1 MKKLHIYIIQS
12 FIGPFVMTFAI
23 VVFVLL
29 MQFLWKYIDELAG
42 KGLDASLIAEF
53 LAYSAASLVP
63 MAMPLAVLLASI
75 MTLGS
80 LGENYELLAI
90 KSAGV
95 SLQRIL
101 YPIMILSTAI
111 TIGSFAFSNYVL
123 PYTALKMQSLL
134 WDIKNKKPQLQ
145 LTEGVFTT
153 IDNYNMYIGKK
164 DYDTNTLF
172 DIILYETSGVRR
184 ENLKMTIADSGFM
197 KTTPDERFMIVDL
210 YNGYN
215 YEEVQ
220 QERSRSRYRTY
231 PFRRNQFS
239 QQTFR
244 IDLSEFDLNR
254 TDENL
259 FKKGY
264 QMMNIGQL
272 SIYSD
277 SLSRVIDSIS
287 VNLQGMIK
295 ARLMPLQNFP
305 RIYAEPQPGQK
316 LLPDNFADHFE
327 GVSPSERLES
337 IRQALKNTGDMQ
349 YETQMTHGS
358 TIDELSKQ
366 KRRYQGEWQRKFS
379 LSFACLM
386 LFFVGAPLGA
396 IIRKGGLGTPMV
408 ISVLIFVFY
417 YVISITGEKFARD
430 GSLTPFLGMW
440 ASTFIVLPIGIF
452 LTWQATHESAL
463 MNMDTYTNLFRRFL
477 GWMGSLKQIK
487 NNK

>member
-1 MKKLHIYIIQS
+1 M
-12 FIGPFVMTFAI
+12 
-23 VVFVLL
+23 
-29 MQFLWKYIDELAG
+29 
-42 KGLDASLIAEF
+42 
-53 LAYSAASLVP
+53 
-63 MAMPLAVLLASI
+63 
-75 MTLGS
+75 
-80 LGENYELLAI
+80 
-90 KSAGV
+90 
-95 SLQRIL
+95 
-101 YPIMILSTAI
+101 
-111 TIGSFAFSNYVL
+111 
-123 PYTALKMQSLL
+123 
-134 WDIKNKKPQLQ
+134 
-145 LTEGVFTT
+145 
-153 IDNYNMYIGKK
+153 
-164 DYDTNTLF
+164 LF
-172 DIILYETSGVRR
+172 
-184 ENLKMTIADSGFM
+184 
-197 KTTPDERFMIVDL
+197 
-210 YNGYN
+210 
-215 YEEVQ
+215 
-220 QERSRSRYRTY
+220 RS
-231 PFRRNQFS
+231 
-239 QQTFR
+239 
-244 IDLSEFDLNR
+244 
-254 TDENL
+254 
-259 FKKGY
+259 
-264 QMMNIGQL
+264 

-477 GWMGSLKQIK
+477 GWIGSLKQIK

>member
-12 FIGPFVMTFAI
+12 FIGPFILTFAI

-42 KGLDASLIAEF
+42 KGLDATLVVEF

-63 MAMPLAVLLASI
+63 MAVPLAVLLASI

-101 YPIMILSTAI
+101 YPVMVLCTAI

-123 PYTALKMQSLL
+123 PFTALKMQSLL
-134 WDIKNKKPQLQ
+134 WDIRNKKPQLQ

-153 IDNYNMYIGKK
+153 IDNYNIYIGKK
-164 DYDTNTLF
+164 DYTTNTLF
-172 DIILYETSGVRR
+172 DLIMYETSGPRR

-197 KTTPDERFMIVDL
+197 LTTPDERFLVVDL

-220 QERSRSRYRTY
+220 QERSRARARTY
-231 PFRRNQFS
+231 PFRRNHFA

-254 TDENL
+254 TDESL

-264 QMMNIGQL
+264 QMMDIGQL
-272 SIYSD
+272 STYSD
-277 SLSRVIDSIS
+277 SLSTVIDSIS
-287 VNLQGMIK
+287 LNLEGLVK
-295 ARLMPLQNFP
+295 ARLMPLKIFP
-305 RIYAEPQPGQK
+305 RLYAEPQPGQ
-316 LLPDNFADHFE
+316 LELPDDFANHFAT
-327 GVSPSERLES
+327 VSPTEQLES
-337 IRQALKNTGDMQ
+337 IRAALKNTGDMQ
-349 YETQMTHGS
+349 YETQMTHGGS
-358 TIDELSKQ
+358 INELSTQ
-366 KRRYQGEWQRKFS
+366 QRRYRSEWQRKFS

-440 ASTFIVLPIGIF
+440 VSTFIVLPIGIF

-463 MNMDTYTNLFRRFL
+463 MNMDTYVNLIRRFREWIGTL
-477 GWMGSLKQIK
+477 TRK
-487 NNK
+487 